1 MRELNPKFEIVNRN
15 CRHAQHGTRT
25 IFNSLPRNLVARA
38 SRLCESKHTAETP
51 VPLPVAKRIALVHEF
66 NARTERGSVIR
77 SCENLH
83 CGRQVSG
90 RCRFY
95 EVAASHRL
103 ALRRAVGVI
112 SRLGFVKF
120 NSVLS
125 QMVCLEQ
132 LLKTRFVRTTRLLFR
147 FVLLLS
153 FFAMPLRAKAD
164 AFSEGI
170 ENYRAGNF
178 SQAANQFRET
188 ISQQPS
194 SGAFQNLGNA
204 EWQQKQIG
212 AAVLAW
218 EQALWLNP
226 FDHNARNNLKFA
238 RETAQLESPDL
249 TWYEVASGWLPMN
262 WWAWLTGISLWFAV
276 GVLVL
281 PGVLRWKK
289 PVWQQASA
297 ALALVIFLLCLPAH
311 IGTLTRAEIGFVL
324 KPETPLRLT
333 PTTNG
338 QIVTRLA
345 SGEPARQIRSQG
357 HFAFVRTR
365 HTAGWIQQDSFRL
378 LTD

>member
-1 MRELNPKFEIVNRN
+1 VREMNSESEIAIWKLRRAPSAT
-15 CRHAQHGTRT
+15 RHAFSSLAPQRSAGRGLGRGDFELKASSPRPSPPASPGGEGA
-25 IFNSLPRNLVARA
+25 IGRLDFRKFNSLLVPATSCVR
-38 SRLCESKHTAETP
+38 RFFETQFTP
-51 VPLPVAKRIALVHEF
+51 V
-66 NARTERGSVIR
+66 
-77 SCENLH
+77 
-83 CGRQVSG
+83 
-90 RCRFY
+90 
-95 EVAASHRL
+95 
-103 ALRRAVGVI
+103 
-112 SRLGFVKF
+112 
-120 NSVLS
+120 
-125 QMVCLEQ
+125 
-132 LLKTRFVRTTRLLFR
+132 TRLFFR
-147 FVLLLS
+147 FALLLS
-153 FFAMPLRAKAD
+153 FFAMPLHAKAD
-164 AFSEGI
+164 AFSDGL

-178 SQAANQFRET
+178 SQAATQFRET
-188 ISQQPS
+188 ISRQPS

-212 AAVLAW
+212 PAVLAW

-262 WWAWLTGISLWFAV
+262 WWAWLTGISLWCAV

-289 PVWQQASA
+289 PVWQQAAA

-311 IGTLTRAEIGFVL
+311 MGTLTRAEIGFVL
-324 KPETPLRLT
+324 KAETPLRLT

-345 SGEPARQIRSQG
+345 SGEPARQMRSQG

-365 HTAGWIQQDSFRL
+365 HTAGWIQKDSFRL